1 MSERGLPARRQA
13 KGLVAAGLVLALV
26 WSSAVFR
33 WVAWDAV
40 GSWVQARAT
49 EVALLG
55 VSVLL
60 LGGGLWTYV
69 TRQPRAARPPALS
82 WSVVAVAA
90 LVITAVGWGATGWL
104 LAEAAKAKDPSAA
117 KVEAIKTGLGIGA
130 GTGGLFALL
139 LAVRRQWHQELTASD
154 TTFDA
159 TERRVTELYTK
170 AVEQLGSGH
179 AAVRLGGLYALGRL
193 AQNTPEQRQ
202 TIVYVL
208 CAYLRMPYDLAAP
221 APAADADQQTRD
233 RHRDLVQ
240 EREVRLTAQRILTD
254 HLDPGTDMFWG
265 DSINLDL
272 TGATLLDFDMQHCHV
287 HDARFA
293 NAVFHGHAQFGN
305 TTFHGAASFSG
316 ATFTGA
322 AWFDSSTT
330 FHGVAQFA
338 DAAFHDTVL
347 FANATFNDTAQFARA
362 TFKATAL
369 FGKATFRAVTVFEGA
384 VFDDIVW
391 FDKATFAGTAFSKA
405 IFRGVARFPEARFAG
420 TALFDHVTFEAA
432 AMFDKAG
439 FGDRTSFD
447 AAVFHD
453 TASFA
458 GATRGL
464 LAFQPAQLRQPET
477 GVS

>member
-1 MSERGLPARRQA
+1 MDLRHQATARGP
-13 KGLVAAGLVLALV
+13 
-26 WSSAVFR
+26 
-33 WVAWDAV
+33 
-40 GSWVQARAT
+40 
-49 EVALLG
+49 
-55 VSVLL
+55 
-60 LGGGLWTYV
+60 
-69 TRQPRAARPPALS
+69 PPALS